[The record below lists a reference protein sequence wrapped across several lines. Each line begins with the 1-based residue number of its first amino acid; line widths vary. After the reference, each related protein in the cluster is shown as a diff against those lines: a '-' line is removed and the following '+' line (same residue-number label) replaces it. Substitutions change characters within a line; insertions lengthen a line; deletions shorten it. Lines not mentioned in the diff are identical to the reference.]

1 MVMAGEVVGPAQRL
15 YLETVGRQTHRHSLP
30 HSRHQ
35 HARPLHLTTRV
46 CLLLPPA
53 CLLVCGGVVVYGVV
67 QMEAVDTAFPGFEV
81 EIQGVDKTA
90 SGFRLACLR
99 DHDTTPAST
108 TAASSSSAAS
118 HKRKGR
124 GGEEGDDKQQQQQGP
139 ETGSS
144 SKKR

>member
-1 MVMAGEVVGPAQRL
+1 MVL
-15 YLETVGRQTHRHSLP
+15 W
-30 HSRHQ
+30 
-35 HARPLHLTTRV
+35 
-46 CLLLPPA
+46 CI
-53 CLLVCGGVVVYGVV
+53 V

-81 EIQGVDKTA
+81 EIQGVEKTA

-99 DHDTTPAST
+99 DHDTTPASI

-124 GGEEGDDKQQQQQGP
+124 GGEEGDDKQQQQGP